1 MDNFSNNEES
11 QFFDAQERIIQEP
24 DLVHD
29 YMNKDYDVWTSA
41 PQSISERRRK
51 FIRRMGLDLCE
62 FEQETSVE
70 TCGDNIKDG
79 FFDIGDS
86 NRIMENSGAVLRMS
100 EDEFSSSRPSLS
112 SWNTDDLDS
121 SGSTNGNL
129 NSNVASECT
138 INGIVEEGRLRLD
151 PRVEKFVPMKMED
164 DVNKPS
170 TVKKSKK
177 NRWLSKLRSMTCMMM
192 SEDVKDGNVGPSG
205 VSGIRRVRVRHSRK
219 TSREISALFTG
230 LDIEAHE
237 GAILAMKFS
246 PDGQYLASAG
256 EDKILRIWQVVED
269 ERDIDIRDLDPSCV
283 YFSASHL
290 SEWGPI
296 TVEKAEI
303 NKSKSSSVG
312 RTQDSACVIFPPK
325 VFRILEKPLHVFEGH
340 NGEILDLSWS
350 NNNYLL
356 SSSVDKTVRL
366 WRVGVDK
373 CMKIFK
379 HSDYVTCIQFNPVND
394 DHFISGSIDGKVRIW
409 AISES
414 KVVDWAEITDI
425 ITAVSYRLDGQSGVI
440 GSITGTCRFFDLS
453 DNHFQ
458 LGAQMCLTSKKKS
471 TCKRITAFQF
481 LRQDP
486 SKILVTCADSKVR
499 IIDGM
504 NVIGKYKGGLG
515 NTGNQIS
522 ATFTSNG
529 KHIISASDDSNIYIW
544 NHTDKPQLSLS
555 KPKAIRSFEC
565 FSSDASI
572 ALPWSGLKNDG
583 SANSPPFSPS
593 DYFSQISQEYFLD
606 SISKGSATWPEEK
619 LPIPSPQ
626 TSIKSKSPLSK
637 SQYKLFKNSC
647 RSSSGSHA
655 WGLVIVTAGSD
666 GRIRSFHNYGLP
678 IP

>member
-1 MDNFSNNEES
+1 MDNFSNNNEES

-24 DLVHD
+24 DFVHD
-29 YMNKDYDVWTSA
+29 YMNKDYDVWISA
-41 PQSISERRRK
+41 PQSVSERRGK

-62 FEQETSVE
+62 LKRETSVE
-70 TCGDNIKDG
+70 TCGDNIKDV

-86 NRIMENSGAVLRMS
+86 HRIIENSGAVLRMS
-100 EDEFSSSRPSLS
+100 EDEFSSSRSSLS
-112 SWNTDDLDS
+112 SWNTDDLDL
-121 SGSTNGNL
+121 SGFRNGNS
-129 NSNVASECT
+129 NSNCASECT
-138 INGIVEEGRLRLD
+138 INGIVEEGRLRNFPRLS
-151 PRVEKFVPMKMED
+151 PRVEKLVPMKMED

-177 NRWLSKLRSMTCMMM
+177 NTWLSKLRSMTCMMM
-192 SEDVKDGNVGPSG
+192 SEDVKDRNVGRSG

-219 TSREISALFTG
+219 SSREISALFTG
-230 LDIEAHE
+230 QDIKAHE
-237 GAILAMKFS
+237 GAIMAMKFS

-269 ERDIDIRDLDPSCV
+269 ERDIDIQDLDPSCV

-290 SEWGPI
+290 SESGPL
-296 TVEKAEI
+296 TVEKDEI
-303 NKSKSSSVG
+303 NKWKSSSVG

-350 NNNYLL
+350 NNNL
-356 SSSVDKTVRL
+356 
-366 WRVGVDK
+366 
-373 CMKIFK
+373 
-379 HSDYVTCIQFNPVND
+379 TCIQFNPVNED
-394 DHFISGSIDGKVRIW
+394 YFISGSIDGKIRIW
-409 AISES
+409 AISGS
-414 KVVDWAEITDI
+414 KVVDWTEITDI
-425 ITAVSYRLDGQSGVI
+425 ITAVSYRPDGQSGVI

-453 DNHFQ
+453 AIFYRLLQITGFLFDNHFQ
-458 LGAQMCLTSKKKS
+458 LGAQMCLTSKKKPP
-471 TCKRITAFQF
+471 CKRITAFQF
-481 LRQDP
+481 SPRDP

-544 NHTDKPQLSLS
+544 NHTDDPQLSLS

-572 ALPWSGLKNDG
+572 ALPWSGLKNAG

-619 LPIPSPQ
+619 LPI
-626 TSIKSKSPLSK
+626 KSKSPLSK

-655 WGLVIVTAGSD
+655 WGLVIVTAGAD

>member
-24 DLVHD
+24 DFVHD

-41 PQSISERRRK
+41 PQSVSERRRK
-51 FIRRMGLDLCE
+51 LIRRMGLDLCE
-62 FEQETSVE
+62 LERETSVE
-70 TCGDNIKDG
+70 TCGDNIKDI
-79 FFDIGDS
+79 FFDIGD
-86 NRIMENSGAVLRMS
+86 NHRIIENSGAILRMS
-100 EDEFSSSRPSLS
+100 EDKFSLS
-112 SWNTDDLDS
+112 SWSTDDLDL
-121 SGSTNGNL
+121 SGFRNGNS
-129 NSNVASECT
+129 NSNCASECT
-138 INGIVEEGRLRLD
+138 INGIVEEGRLRNFPRLS
-151 PRVEKFVPMKMED
+151 PRVDNFVPMKMED
-164 DVNKPS
+164 DVKKPS

-177 NRWLSKLRSMTCMMM
+177 NKWLSKLRSMTCMVV
-192 SEDVKDGNVGPSG
+192 SEDVKDGNVGRSS
-205 VSGIRRVRVRHSRK
+205 VSRIRRVRVRHSRK
-219 TSREISALFTG
+219 SSREISALFTG
-230 LDIEAHE
+230 QDIKAHE
-237 GAILAMKFS
+237 GAIMAMKFS

-256 EDKILRIWQVVED
+256 EDKIIRIWQVVED

-283 YFSASHL
+283 YFSANHL
-290 SEWGPI
+290 SELGPL
-296 TVEKAEI
+296 TVEKDEL
-303 NKSKSSSVG
+303 NKWESSSVG

-325 VFRILEKPLHVFEGH
+325 VFRILENPLHVFEGH

-350 NNNYLL
+350 NNNCLL

-366 WRVGVDK
+366 WRVGADE
-373 CMKIFK
+373 CMKILQ
-379 HSDYVTCIQFNPVND
+379 HSDHV
-394 DHFISGSIDGKVRIW
+394 GSIDGKVRIW

-414 KVVDWAEITDI
+414 KVVDWTEITDI
-425 ITAVSYRLDGQSGVI
+425 ITAVSYRPDGQSGVI

-453 DNHFQ
+453 DNHLQ

-471 TCKRITAFQF
+471 PCKRITAFQF
-481 LRQDP
+481 FPQDP
-486 SKILVTCADSKVR
+486 CKILVTCADSKVR

-504 NVIGKYKGGLG
+504 NVIGKYKSVRLSRVVSEPLLVVDSGLG

-544 NHTDKPQLSLS
+544 NHTDNPQLSLS

-572 ALPWSGLKNDG
+572 ALPWAGLKNVG
-583 SANSPPFSPS
+583 STNSPPFSPS
-593 DYFSQISQEYFLD
+593 DYFSQLSQEYFLD
-606 SISKGSATWPEEK
+606 SIYKGSATWPEEK
-619 LPIPSPQ
+619 LPIHRPQ
-626 TSIKSKSPLSK
+626 TIKSKSTLSK

-647 RSSSGSHA
+647 RSSYGSHA